1 MKKWKLVS
9 SNARGGLFALA
20 VSLLASLACAA
31 GPTVPAALQSNQN
44 GSSSTESVLKK
55 DDLLYADRVAWRS
68 RLNWPQDCE
77 STFDYPDKSFAGVT
91 FYELSRGSRGQN
103 LVQVTCTLGSYQGTY
118 VFMLLDESVSPSK
131 TTLLHFV
138 AYEDSGEQ
146 GPGRLQNSDTT
157 ELTGTPEFDSTTK
170 QLRVLDKFRGL
181 GDCGLQATYSFS
193 EGQPELTLLQGK
205 LNCDGKVTS
214 SPRQW
219 KKLPLP

>member
-31 GPTVPAALQSNQN
+31 GPTVPAALQSKQK
-44 GSSSTESVLKK
+44 GSSSTDSVLKK
-55 DDLLYADRVAWRS
+55 EDLVYADRVAWRS

-91 FYELSRGSRGQN
+91 FYELSRGQN

-118 VFMLLDESVSPSK
+118 VFMLLVESVSPAK

-146 GPGRLQNSDTT
+146 GPGRLQKSDTT

-193 EGQPELTLLQGK
+193 KGQPELTLLQGK
-205 LNCDGKVTS
+205 LNCDGKASS